1 MEEKTLSLTHSQ
13 ALLNAKDNEFFRP
26 TRNATFG
33 LVFFGTPHRGG
44 RGGAFGSLAAK
55 IAKFVSADRADNDL
69 LKCLENNSL
78 FTQEASERFSHQ
90 LEKYKVIS
98 FFETIPMKLGVK
110 GISDVSIN
118 IFIYL
123 ILTS

>member
-1 MEEKTLSLTHSQ
+1 LTLTQ
-13 ALLNAKDNEFFRP
+13 ALLNAKDNEFFKP
-26 TRNATFG
+26 TRLSTYG

-55 IAKFVSADRADNDL
+55 IAKFISADRADNEL
-69 LKCLENNSL
+69 LKCLEANSL

-98 FFETIPMKLGVK
+98 FFETIPMKLGVR
-110 GISDVSIN
+110 GISEVG
-118 IFIYL
+118 
-123 ILTS
+123 